1 MKDELIYNHQC
12 GQDWI
17 KEMVDYSPSARKFY
31 EMVAGKLNC
40 NIEDLALIEVNS
52 DFQEVDDEGWR
63 IKSFFP
69 TNALIKIKIISED
82 YAVDDFAVGEV
93 IEITYGDE
101 KFIGESDASPW
112 GVWGKLPE
120 ERGNIR
126 GCNPI

>member
-1 MKDELIYNHQC
+1 MKDELIYNRQL

-17 KEMVDYSPSARKFY
+17 KETIDYSPSARKFY

-52 DFQEVDDEGWR
+52 DFQEVDEEGWC

-69 TNALIKIKIISED
+69 TNALIKIKIINED
-82 YAVDDFAVGEV
+82 CVVDDFAFGEV

-112 GVWGKLPE
+112 GVWGKYE
-120 ERGNIR
+120 
-126 GCNPI
+126 

>member
-1 MKDELIYNHQC
+1 
-12 GQDWI
+12 
-17 KEMVDYSPSARKFY
+17 
-31 EMVAGKLNC
+31 MVAGKLNC

-69 TNALIKIKIISED
+69 KNALIKIKIISDSYE
-82 YAVDDFAVGEV
+82 VDDISFGEV

-112 GVWGKLPE
+112 GVWGKYE
-120 ERGNIR
+120 VEKSKNEVD
-126 GCNPI
+126 